1 MGMQIYRIMKRKK
14 KKTKMRINTSRSI
27 IKSDSNV
34 NKRTNQIYRMNKK
47 IEKSRKMCKNKK

>member
-1 MGMQIYRIMKRKK
+1 MGNMQIYSIMKSKN

-34 NKRTNQIYRMNKK
+34 NKRTNQIYRTNK
-47 IEKSRKMCKNKK
+47 